1 MEMEN
6 KLKCQVRGNIWEG
19 SYLLSKLYYIHKYW
33 EKKQKKKMVNSYSTP
48 KMIID
53 KTVPLHDLMMIIGL
67 Q

>member
-19 SYLLSKLYYIHKYW
+19 SYLLSKLYYTNI
-33 EKKQKKKMVNSYSTP
+33 EKKKKKKKMVISYSNT

-53 KTVPLHDLMMIIGL
+53 KAVLLHDLMMIIGL

>member
-19 SYLLSKLYYIHKYW
+19 SYLLSKLYYTNI
-33 EKKQKKKMVNSYSTP
+33 EKKAKKKWSTHTQPTP

>member
-19 SYLLSKLYYIHKYW
+19 SYLLSKLYYIHKYR
-33 EKKQKKKMVNSYSTP
+33 KKAKKMVNSYSTP